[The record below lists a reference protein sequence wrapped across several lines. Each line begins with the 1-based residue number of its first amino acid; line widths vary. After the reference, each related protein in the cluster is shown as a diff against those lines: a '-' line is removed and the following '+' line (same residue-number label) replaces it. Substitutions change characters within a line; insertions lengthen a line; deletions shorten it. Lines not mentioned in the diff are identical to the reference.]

1 RRLAR
6 TPLPLPDAT
15 RGHRMRRL
23 TSAIVLGGAG
33 FLGSWLVEELHAQ
46 GIPTLVLD
54 DLSSG
59 YREQVQSSPL
69 LVANL
74 MEVDLRGIIEER
86 GVDAVFHLATSAYV
100 PPSFA
105 DPIDDLRRNTTS
117 TLRVLEAAR

>member
-1 RRLAR
+1 
-6 TPLPLPDAT
+6 
-15 RGHRMRRL
+15 
-23 TSAIVLGGAG
+23 
-33 FLGSWLVEELHAQ
+33 LHAQ

-117 TLRVLEAAR
+117 TLRVLEAARAVRRPRLVAYASSPADEGQGRHMPMNADHA